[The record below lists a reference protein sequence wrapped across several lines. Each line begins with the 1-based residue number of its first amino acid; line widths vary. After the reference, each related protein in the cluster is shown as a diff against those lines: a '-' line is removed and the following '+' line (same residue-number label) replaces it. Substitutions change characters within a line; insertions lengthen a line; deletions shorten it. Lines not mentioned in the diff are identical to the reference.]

1 MKKENSAIVITC
13 IIAAVILIIAIL
25 ALNRFDSV
33 FPSSGKTVTV
43 EGIATLKALPDV
55 TSVYFTIETKGTT
68 SVEAKDANN
77 VIYEDLVEEMISAG
91 FEEDD
96 VKTESFN
103 IYENTYWDGDYRK
116 QITDGYKATRYLK
129 MELFSEDSD
138 KLSEVIDAGVDAGAG
153 ISYINFELSQE
164 SQNKYKAEAL
174 KLASEDA
181 TIKADAIASGFNKK
195 AGRLVSVQISNFGYY
210 PWNVYSAK
218 SESGM
223 TYEDSVA
230 VQAAATSIQPSDQDI
245 TASVTATFK
254 LR

>member
-13 IIAAVILIIAIL
+13 IIAAVVLIIAIL
-25 ALNRFDSV
+25 ALNRFGL
-33 FPSSGKTVTV
+33 PSSGKTVTV

-55 TSVYFTIETKGTT
+55 TSVYFTIETKGAT

-77 VIYEDLVEEMISAG
+77 VIYSALVKEMISEG
-91 FEEDD
+91 FEEND

-103 IYENTYWDGDYRK
+103 IYENTYWDSNSRK
-116 QITDGYKATRYLK
+116 QVTDGYKATRYLK
-129 MELFSEDSD
+129 MELSSEDGD
-138 KLSEVIDAGVDAGAG
+138 KLSEVIDAGVNAGAG

-174 KLASEDA
+174 KLASQDA
-181 TIKADAIASGFNKK
+181 TIKADSIASGFDKEL
-195 AGRLVSVQISNFGYY
+195 GRLISVQISSFGYY

-223 TYEDSVA
+223 TYEDSIA
-230 VQAAATSIQPSDQDI
+230 VQEAATSIQPSDQDI

>member
-1 MKKENSAIVITC
+1 MGKNNAIIITS
-13 IIAAVILIIAIL
+13 IIAGVILIIALL
-25 ALNRFDSV
+25 ALNTLNSIV
-33 FPSSGKTVTV
+33 PSSGKTVTV
-43 EGIATLKALPDV
+43 EGVATIKALPDV
-55 TSVYFTIETKGTT
+55 TSVYFTIETKGAT

-77 VIYEDLVEEMISAG
+77 VIYDNLIEEMISVG
-91 FEEDD
+91 FEESD

-103 IYENTYWDGDYRK
+103 IYENTYWDSNTRK
-116 QITDGYKATRYLK
+116 QVTDGYKATRYLK
-129 MELFSEDSD
+129 MELSSDESD
-138 KLSEVIDAGVDAGAG
+138 KLSDVIDAGVDAGAG

-181 TIKADAIASGFNKK
+181 TIKADAIASGFNKQ

-223 TYEDSVA
+223 TSEDSIA
-230 VQAAATSIQPSDQDI
+230 VQEAATSIRPSDQDI